1 MSEVSIE
8 LINENHLARLVELAN
23 NPNISSTSGVPVN
36 CQLDDAKAWLASS
49 TEHKIGVPS
58 TPELH
63 FTIFQKDIIVGCCI
77 LKKINYGNQTAELSY
92 WVGEPFW
99 GQGIA
104 THSARCLLNTAF
116 EILKLVR
123 IDAHYLKLNNVASGS
138 ILKKLEFTADT
149 NRTDLPVDGRFSCFY
164 GDAWTFMVITKE
176 VFIEPKLN
184 SASASNLETK

>member
-1 MSEVSIE
+1 M
-8 LINENHLARLVELAN
+8 
-23 NPNISSTSGVPVN
+23 
-36 CQLDDAKAWLASS
+36 
-49 TEHKIGVPS
+49 
-58 TPELH
+58 
-63 FTIFQKDIIVGCCI
+63 
-77 LKKINYGNQTAELSY
+77 KKINYGNQTAELSY

-123 IDAHYLKLNNVASGS
+123 IDAHYLKLNNVVSGS